1 MTKSFA
7 INWMTFGG
15 NWRATPGPIYPSR
28 KAAEKA
34 LRQLGLAGNPSYKV
48 VEV

>member
-7 INWMTFGG
+7 INWMNLNG
-15 NWRATPGPIYPSR
+15 NWRATPGPIYPS
-28 KAAEKA
+28 KAAAIKA
-34 LRQLGLAGNPSYKV
+34 MKQLGLYGNPAYKV